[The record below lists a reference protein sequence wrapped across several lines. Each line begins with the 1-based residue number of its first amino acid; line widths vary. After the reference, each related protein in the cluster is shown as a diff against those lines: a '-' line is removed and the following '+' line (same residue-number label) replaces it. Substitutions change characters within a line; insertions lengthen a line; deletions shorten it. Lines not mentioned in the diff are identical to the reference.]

1 MLQTDDPLYEEVKRR
16 VATAKQQGVYSPALE
31 DELVASFGQIV
42 REMHGERHVDDEQL
56 LALVESVKTS
66 LRSVTGLTPVHSR
79 VPGGTFV
86 HRVIRRLIARQTQG
100 LAQQVESLFL
110 AQQQLIESLVERSIL
125 TAQRDTRLVAA
136 MSQHVIERLAHL
148 EHLERRVQLLETS
161 VEVDGSD
168 RRVDGSL

>member
-16 VATAKQQGVYSPALE
+16 VATARQKGIYSPMLE

-56 LALVESVKTS
+56 LALVDSVKTS
-66 LRSVTGLTPVHSR
+66 LRNVTGLTPVYSR

-136 MSQHVIERLAHL
+136 LSQHVIERLAHL
-148 EHLERRVQLLETS
+148 EHLEKRIQLLDES
-161 VEVDGSD
+161 NMENGSGP
-168 RRVDGSL
+168 RVDGSH